1 MRCVL
6 CTRMFRDSQRGGR
19 DGEREEFQT
28 HSCILRCAR
37 ERSGRD
43 APRSM
48 RRAALVA
55 RSQLP
60 KTHQRNVRR
69 ARQTSG
75 GLLGRRSPRVSSS
88 DSRDCPQAR
97 ARSGAAHAADAAA
110 PPPLRLLDVGGN
122 FNMTADGL
130 EGLLDG
136 TPPKLSDACAGWGS
150 TDGTRADAAGA
161 ANGHSRPRKRARD
174 DGADEDAV
182 PTAAWT
188 SRQRGAA
195 LGALG
200 SMRELNVA
208 GLQLGVPD
216 PLLALLAERC
226 ARCAH
231 AGAPSS
237 RIRRPSPNPPLL
249 NPYARCHHHS
259 RAVSLRWASVTA
271 STRARRCRRA
281 LVRCRICARFACHGC
296 RR

>member
-1 MRCVL
+1 MR
-6 CTRMFRDSQRGGR
+6 TRTIRSRRSSIDAA
-19 DGEREEFQT
+19 
-28 HSCILRCAR
+28 SCARCAFATA
-37 ERSGRD
+37 ENSPTQRS
-43 APRSM
+43 
-48 RRAALVA
+48 A
-55 RSQLP
+55 RSSD
-60 KTHQRNVRR
+60 VRWL
-69 ARQTSG
+69 TC
-75 GLLGRRSPRVSSS
+75 RRSPRVSSS
-88 DSRDCPQAR
+88 DSRVCPQAR

-136 TPPKLSDACAGWGS
+136 MPPKLSDTCAGWGS

-231 AGAPSS
+231 SGAPSS
-237 RIRRPSPNPPLL
+237 RSRRSPPP
-249 NPYARCHHHS
+249 P
-259 RAVSLRWASVTA
+259 
-271 STRARRCRRA
+271 
-281 LVRCRICARFACHGC
+281 F
-296 RR
+296 